1 MTITL
6 DVPGDVAHRLAIEAS
21 LRGLSIDQFVL
32 RAALGHLERTSPNE
46 SSYGERSHDPHL
58 AAAGARAKT
67 AAQELEALGV
77 TDTTGKRL
85 KTDLPDDMR
94 EGADRDFGG

>member
-6 DVPGDVAHRLAIEAS
+6 DVPGDVAQRLAIEAS
-21 LRGLSIDQFVL
+21 RRGLSVDQLVL
-32 RAALGHLERTSPNE
+32 RAALDHLEGTSPKE
-46 SSYGERSHDPHL
+46 SSYGVPSHDPHL

-67 AAQELEALGV
+67 AAQELEALGITNAV
-77 TDTTGKRL
+77 GERL
-85 KTDLPDDMR
+85 KADLPDDMR